1 MINIKLIEASNGKS
15 VTLKEIR
22 LLGNE
27 VLLCR
32 DDEASFPILNE
43 VTEVDIERYFPSEM
57 DGLIM
62 ELESVCSAINDNEV
76 MKEHFLEIIAMCRK
90 CKSSPKA
97 QIVMDP
103 FTEKFKLEDGKWV
116 ED

>member
-1 MINIKLIEASNGKS
+1 MISIKLIEASDGKS
-15 VTLKEIR
+15 VTLSESK
-22 LLGNE
+22 LHGNE

-32 DDEASFPILNE
+32 DDEVNFPILSE

-62 ELESVCSAINDNEV
+62 ELESVCIAITDDDI
-76 MKEHFLEIIAMCRK
+76 MKGHILEIVTMCRK
-90 CKSSPKA
+90 CKSTSEG

-116 ED
+116 EE